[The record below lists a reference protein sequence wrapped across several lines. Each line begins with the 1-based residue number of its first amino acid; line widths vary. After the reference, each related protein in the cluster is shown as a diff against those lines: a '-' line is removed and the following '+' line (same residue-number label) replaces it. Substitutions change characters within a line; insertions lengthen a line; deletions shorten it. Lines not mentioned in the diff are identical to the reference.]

1 MDGAH
6 VFRLTANPLR
16 WPLWTRVVIGVLA
29 GAALGVAFGNRPYL
43 FGLKNADMEPLGL
56 AVISLLKALAG
67 PLIFFAVAD
76 SIVRTY
82 IPARQVGRLFFI
94 CAVNLA
100 VAMAIG
106 LAIMNFF
113 HPGETWRGRMKE
125 LAEEV
130 VATEAQS
137 PGSKGAGAPRVENPS
152 APRRD
157 ISLSPLKNIP
167 RYLPTSLV
175 EPFLKNE
182 VIPIVLL
189 GILTGAALRF
199 VRRRDVAVD
208 RGAVAT
214 LEQLLHAGYFL
225 LMQMLLWVVEL
236 VPLAVLCV
244 VAKVVGVSGLGI
256 FQSLWVFLVVV
267 VAGLAIHGLLYY
279 PAAAWFWGGKPPWV
293 YLGKGA
299 DAVLTAFSMNSS
311 LGTVPITLRCLT
323 EKMGVSEQSARLSAC
338 IGTNLNNDGIILYD
352 AMAALF
358 LAQALGYHL
367 SFSAQMGIVAASIMA
382 GVGIGGI
389 PEAGL
394 IVLPLVLS
402 SVGLPEET
410 IVLAIPLIFSIDWII
425 ARCRSAVNTL
435 SDMLVA
441 IVLDRGVPRS

>member
-6 VFRLTANPLR
+6 AFRLSANPLR

-43 FGLKNADMEPLGL
+43 LGLKNADLEPLGL
-56 AVISLLKALAG
+56 AVISLLKALAA

-76 SIVRTY
+76 SIVRTS
-82 IPARQVGRLFFI
+82 IPARQVGRLFLI
-94 CAVNLA
+94 CAINLT

-106 LAIMNFF
+106 LAIMNAF
-113 HPGETWRGRMKE
+113 HPGETWRGRMKAI
-125 LAEEV
+125 AEHV
-130 VATEAQS
+130 VAVEAQS
-137 PGSKGAGAPRVENPS
+137 PRAKGPGGPRVENPA
-152 APRRD
+152 APRPD

-175 EPFLKNE
+175 EPFLRNE
-182 VIPIVLL
+182 VIPIVIL

-199 VRRRDVAVD
+199 VRRRDIAAE
-208 RGAVAT
+208 RGAAAT

-225 LMQMLLWVVEL
+225 LMRMLLWVVEL

-244 VAKVVGVSGLGI
+244 VAKVVGISGLGI
-256 FQSLWVFLVVV
+256 FQSLWVFLAVV

-279 PAAAWFWGGKPPWV
+279 PAAAWFWGGKPPWI

-299 DAVLTAFSMNSS
+299 DAVLTSFSMNSS
-311 LGTVPITLRCLT
+311 LGTVPVTLRCLT

-358 LAQALGYHL
+358 LAQALGYEL

-441 IVLDRGVPRS
+441 ILLDRSASKP